1 MPKFIDVFN
10 EYVEERRKN
19 RSNLDKVK
27 DEFEE
32 CIEEEKYTLYGQ
44 TKEHDNLKQKLKSNF
59 RKYYKLEKEY
69 YAPKLD
75 FLLEKILDKIKKD
88 DVNKILDL
96 IKENI
101 DPTFGKL
108 KRQVSLKLPE
118 YKGKNIPFDKWI
130 KVLNVKYFQPQ
141 EYFMVEKLARMLSK
155 NDLEDVTQAFA
166 NYKTELVQPKQY
178 DIKEKVNTNVS
189 KELIKNTNVDETNQN
204 KSKVD
209 SLKQNNLELVDENSN
224 IQIKTNKIYTKVN
237 QEDTKSY
244 EELIEEELNE
254 PFKKLADLRNVKI
267 SDVKKEI
274 DDEFNSE
281 IEKQAKI
288 LGLETN
294 IVKEIIENSFT
305 KLVNFIKDNSN
316 YQNTLNDKVFD
327 LAYTN
332 FCKLIDLSYEK
343 SDDVNLE
350 NIYNA
355 SAELNR
361 LARKKY
367 FGCVN
372 AYSIDYKSEFHT
384 EFSELAQEIEFD
396 FVKTYS
402 SVVNPKQSY
411 ERYANEAKAVKA
423 MRNFGEKYGLD
434 VQLDKKQFLDSRNVS
449 NLNWNYFDRYRIM
462 FDEVRKKSYKDGI
475 FSFGKYKQ
483 SVLNVQFFKELDKD
497 MYKFLKSLYT
507 YADRDDKFKYS
518 ESPLE
523 SLNEPERI
531 KFLESLFHV
540 NRIVDVKDKNNISY
554 HTINQGD
561 LYHLTHKEKTDMFNE
576 AYQTMN
582 HGINKIKGKKLK
594 LDSMYSFLNSYK
606 EAYKTMTKIHNQ
618 NWFNRMLRHPIDYMK
633 ENSKLNQIQA
643 TLAKVFDRPK
653 ELINIHLSNKD
664 NMFYGRKNNE
674 LLDEFKRD
682 EGNKFKTYTYEQVLE
697 ITNFINEVN
706 KSFKSKLDNSKFDII
721 LRDQTENEYFFN
733 KNELENSNNELNDRI
748 NETKNSNIEVNAD
761 DLTIDIEMQRFN
773 SSYLE
778 IEEKQS
784 LNLNLKEEIKDIN
797 NNNQNNGNVIKEKR
811 NPAYAVEIEG
821 FDTYIEMASL
831 DSSDLEIEEKQS
843 LNLNSK
849 EEIKDINNSNQNNDN
864 VLKENNQDFDAISE
878 DLSTYINPNIE
889 FKTENL
895 NTYIEMEDLNSN
907 NIKTWKKP
915 LNIKK
920 EVFEYANKNSNVDIE
935 MERFNSSYLEI
946 EEKQSLN
953 LNSKE
958 EIKDINNSNQ
968 NNDNLLKE
976 NNQDFDAISEDI
988 TTYINPTVELK
999 TENLNK
1005 YIEMEDLNSDKIKTW
1020 KKPLNIKKEV
1030 FEYTNKNSNIDIEM
1044 EIFKSYDGK
1053 SIGK

>member
-1 MPKFIDVFN
+1 M
-10 EYVEERRKN
+10 
-19 RSNLDKVK
+19 
-27 DEFEE
+27 
-32 CIEEEKYTLYGQ
+32 
-44 TKEHDNLKQKLKSNF
+44 
-59 RKYYKLEKEY
+59 
-69 YAPKLD
+69 
-75 FLLEKILDKIKKD
+75 DKIKKD

-141 EYFMVEKLARMLSK
+141 EYFMVEKLAGILSK

-166 NYKTELVQPKQY
+166 NYKTELIQPKQ
-178 DIKEKVNTNVS
+178 DDFKEKVNTNVS

-274 DDEFNSE
+274 DEEFNSE

-316 YQNTLNDKVFD
+316 YQNTLNDKVYD

-664 NMFYGRKNNE
+664 NMFYERKNNE
-674 LLDEFKRD
+674 LLDEFKRN

-721 LRDQTENEYFFN
+721 LRDQTEKEYFFN

-784 LNLNLKEEIKDIN
+784 LN
-797 NNNQNNGNVIKEKR
+797 
-811 NPAYAVEIEG
+811 
-821 FDTYIEMASL
+821 F
-831 DSSDLEIEEKQS
+831 
-843 LNLNSK
+843 NSK

-864 VLKENNQDFDAISE
+864 LLKENNQDFDAISE
-878 DLSTYINPNIE
+878 DITTYINPTVE

-920 EVFEYANKNSNVDIE
+920 EVFEYTNKNSNVDIE

-968 NNDNLLKE
+968 NNSNVIKEKRNPAYAVEIEGLDTYIEMVSLDSSDLEIEEKQSLNLNSKEEIKDINNNNQNNDNVLKE
-976 NNQDFDAISEDI
+976 NNQDFDAISEDLN
-988 TTYINPTVELK
+988 TYINPTVELK